1 MSGSPAEKG
10 GSNGQSWEHDSSFNC
25 LLFLRDSVSC
35 AKQLLLLILPPLSH
49 FRHGIIPSQ
58 HSVFCFFCVFFFFML
73 HSISISFSLS
83 IPLPST
89 YFLLPLTGHQ
99 LSPGCYLY
107 FLYHP
112 MFTSS
117 WSVNSLGKTVLLCNA
132 KHRPI
137 LPLRHDTNK
146 EDS

>member
-1 MSGSPAEKG
+1 MAKVGSTTVHLTAYI
-10 GSNGQSWEHDSSFNC
+10 
-25 LLFLRDSVSC
+25 FLRDSVSC
-35 AKQLLLLILPPLSH
+35 AKLLLLLILPPLSH

-107 FLYHP
+107 FLYH
-112 MFTSS
+112 FFIINHVYLILVCKLS
-117 WSVNSLGKTVLLCNA
+117 W
-132 KHRPI
+132 
-137 LPLRHDTNK
+137 
-146 EDS
+146 EDCSTLQCKAQAHSAPSA